1 MLRIIITGTTGF
13 VGEGVLLECLKSKRV
28 EKVLSVSRRST
39 GRSHPKLEELIIPN
53 FKDLKENDTRFKGYN
68 VCFYCAGKSSNGL
81 SETEYRDITLETPL
95 HFAKAIGEN
104 KEMTFIYISGSGAGI
119 NSWFMWARVK
129 AEAENIFINMKGKQ
143 FKNCYALRPGIMKPN
158 NEQKNV
164 TTSFKILGSFE
175 WLANKINMGNPIED
189 VGKCMIQL
197 CFQPYDKNILECK
210 DIDICAKKFKE

>member
-119 NSWFMWARVK
+119 DSWFMWARVK

-143 FKNCYALRPGIMKPN
+143 FKDCYALRPAIMKPN
-158 NEQKNV
+158 SEQKNV

-175 WLANKINMGNPIED
+175 WLANKINLGNPIED
-189 VGKCMIQL
+189 IGKCMIQL
-197 CFQPYDKNILECK
+197 CFEPYDKNILECK

>member
-28 EKVLSVSRRST
+28 EKVLSVSRRPT

-81 SETEYRDITLETPL
+81 SEAEYRDITLETPL

-119 NSWFMWARVK
+119 DSWFMWARVK

-143 FKNCYALRPGIMKPN
+143 FKDCYALRPGIMKPN
-158 NEQKNV
+158 SEQKNV

-175 WLANKINMGNPIED
+175 WLANKINMGNPID
-189 VGKCMIQL
+189 DIGKCMIQL